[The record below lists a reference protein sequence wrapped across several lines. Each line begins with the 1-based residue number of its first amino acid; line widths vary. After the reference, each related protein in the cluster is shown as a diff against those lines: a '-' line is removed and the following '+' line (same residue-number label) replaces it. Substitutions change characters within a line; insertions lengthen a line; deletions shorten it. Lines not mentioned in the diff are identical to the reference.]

1 MNKLT
6 GESQN
11 KEDGMNMS
19 VETITVNGKTYYS
32 QAPKEDISGDL
43 KIVVLQRGWVLIGR
57 FKQDG
62 DKCTL
67 SNAQVIR
74 RWGTTKG
81 LGELALEGKKK
92 DTLLDPCNGLVEFNA
107 LTMVLSI
114 SAKESL
120 WAGL

>member
-1 MNKLT
+1 
-6 GESQN
+6 
-11 KEDGMNMS
+11 MNMN

-32 QAPKEDISGDL
+32 QTQQEQITGDL
-43 KIVVLQRGWVLIGR
+43 KIVVLQRGWCLIGR
-57 FKQDG
+57 FSQDG
-62 DKCTL
+62 TRCFLK
-67 SNAQVIR
+67 NAQVIR

-92 DTLLDPCNGLVEFNA
+92 ETILDATNGVVEFDV

-114 SAKESL
+114 SAKDSV

>member
-1 MNKLT
+1 MEMN
-6 GESQN
+6 
-11 KEDGMNMS
+11 

-32 QAPKEDISGDL
+32 QVPAQEITGDL

-62 DKCTL
+62 EKCTL

-81 LGELALEGKKK
+81 LGELAIEGKKK
-92 DTLLDPCNGLVEFNA
+92 DTLLDACNGVVEFNA

-114 SAKESL
+114 SAKESVWPAL
-120 WAGL
+120 